1 MPEALRIAVVLPRHM
16 RFTWRGA
23 TSIDLVAHDL
33 ALFSRHRSTTVVVAE
48 LIDDPFDDVAVVPFA
63 RWPGEPHAVLGWRLA
78 RRVAVRGVDVVVV
91 HQHLPTAAALA
102 FAVAPVP
109 VVLHT
114 HGWPKPPKNPLDHW
128 HRSRLLR
135 RFAQVVLVSEACRA
149 AFAAAWGPSI
159 PARAVP
165 NALDLRTWRPA
176 PERQNLIVMAAR
188 LSPEKGMLEAAQAL
202 AATLPALPGWRAEL
216 FGAMGDR
223 HPDYTAAVTAALAPL
238 GDRVVLH
245 GDRPHIEVQAAFE
258 KAAIA
263 LVPSKVREAFGRTA
277 LEAFAGGAAVAA
289 SPVGGLAEL
298 IDGAAVP
305 LAAVSAAA
313 IADSIRTLA
322 GDAALRADLAAKG
335 RSRARGF
342 DIRAA
347 AAAYDDILEAAAE
360 RRISP
365 SAATPAAT

>member
-1 MPEALRIAVVLPRHM
+1 MPDALRIAVVLPRHM

-33 ALFSRHRSTTVVVAE
+33 ALFSRHRSTSVVVAE

-63 RWPGEPHAVLGWRLA
+63 RWPGEPHAVLGWRLG

-114 HGWPKPPKNPLDHW
+114 HGWPKPPKNPVDFW
-128 HRSRLLR
+128 NRRRLLR
-135 RFAQVVLVSEACRA
+135 RFASVVLVSEACRA
-149 AFAAAWGPSI
+149 AFVEAWGTAV

-165 NALDLRTWRPA
+165 NALDLTTWRPA
-176 PERQNLIVMAAR
+176 AERQNVIAMAAR

-202 AATLPALPGWRAEL
+202 AKALPELPGWRAEL

-223 HPDYTAAVTAALAPL
+223 HPDYAAAVAATLAPL
-238 GDRVVLH
+238 GDKVALH

-298 IDGAAVP
+298 IEGSALP
-305 LAAVSAAA
+305 LPEVSADA
-313 IADSIRTLA
+313 IAEAIRKLA

-335 RSRARGF
+335 HARTKGF

-347 AAAYDDILEAAAE
+347 AAAYDDILEAAAGL
-360 RRISP
+360 R
-365 SAATPAAT
+365 